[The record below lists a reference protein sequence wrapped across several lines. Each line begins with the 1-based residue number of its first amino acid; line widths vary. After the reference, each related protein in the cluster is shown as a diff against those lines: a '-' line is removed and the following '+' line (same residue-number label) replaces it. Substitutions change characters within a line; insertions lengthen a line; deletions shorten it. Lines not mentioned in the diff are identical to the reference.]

1 MLNFPAWKVAII
13 SIALLWGALLA
24 LPNLFSD
31 GFLGIEPRDTGA
43 TDPQAIAAYEQQL
56 AEADASWWPGFLPKN
71 KLNLGLDLQGG
82 VYLLMEIDPA
92 EVVGNQFES
101 FKGDVR
107 DAWRQTN
114 NQEIILRDSEPVIT
128 DSRMIY
134 QLRDP
139 QEDAQQRFDW
149 TAEEQMDD
157 ALKRLRRVN
166 PNIGTTQ
173 TKTFNISEGA
183 NNTVIIAVTD
193 ASRSELTRKA
203 RNDMMTTIRNRIDPN
218 GVAEIQITP
227 QGDDRI
233 ILEAPGESDPKR
245 IKDLLSRDGRL
256 TFNMADTSGSAVRI
270 AQETGRARPG
280 WQLIPSRE
288 GFPLLIN
295 NIPEIEGKD
304 IASANRCPDPDDN
317 TPSVCFRLNSSAA
330 KKFYNLTASRRGE
343 LFAIVLDGE
352 SMSAP
357 RINDPIPGGNVIITG
372 NFTIEE
378 AEDLSA
384 IIAAGEL
391 AAKPQFI
398 EERTVGPGLGQ
409 ESIAAGSRASMIG
422 IMLVGIF
429 MMLAYGLIG
438 GFAVGSLIANIILI
452 VGALSGFGATLTLP
466 GIAGIILT
474 IGMAVDANVIVFER
488 IREEQRSGRSPA
500 TAIQAGYERAFSA
513 ILDANVTTFI
523 AASILYLVGAG
534 PVKGFAVT
542 LAIGILTS
550 VFTAFVVTRWF
561 TVMYLRTMRPKR
573 LAM

>member
-114 NQEIILRDSEPVIT
+114 NQEIILRDSEPVIS

-183 NNTVIIAVTD
+183 NNTVIIEVTD

-378 AEDLSA
+378 ADDLSA

-422 IMLVGIF
+422 IILVGIF

-488 IREEQRSGRSPA
+488 IREEQRAGRSPA